1 MKTKKAK
8 IIIISI
14 LILTICYTGCMEFWL
29 GPEEEE
35 SEYVGDL
42 YIPDS
47 LKFPHKDGDTVI
59 FTSSKDADL
68 LDTFIIETYSY
79 LHPIFNKDA
88 TKQIGNEEVYV
99 LIYKREEAYWF
110 NLKIYYDTEESIWEG
125 IELTHGAVNQ
135 QFCETD
141 GNYTTIG
148 DYTIGNKTYHN
159 VIYTEACTV
168 LMFDIYRNMEYGLIS
183 YTTIDNET
191 FYFHKHIPI
200 NLQTK

>member
-35 SEYVGDL
+35 SEYIGNL
-42 YIPDS
+42 HIPDS
-47 LKFPHKDGDTVI
+47 LKFTYKAGDTVI
-59 FTSSKDADL
+59 FASLQDANM
-68 LDTFIIETYSY
+68 LDTFRLDTSSY
-79 LHPIFNKDA
+79 MHPIINDNGTKKIGTKEIFYLSYNKEDA
-88 TKQIGNEEVYV
+88 YRFSLCIFCSTDTSISEYIGYSHTT
-99 LIYKREEAYWF
+99 L
-110 NLKIYYDTEESIWEG
+110 
-125 IELTHGAVNQ
+125 Q
-135 QFCETD
+135 QNRCDTD
-141 GNYTTIG
+141 GNYTKIG
-148 DYTIGNKTYHN
+148 DYAIENKIYHN